1 MILVIRW
8 RVNPLRLLKE
18 HGYSQTRLRE
28 DGIFGQSTITGL
40 RNGKGIAPTVLD
52 AVCRL
57 TGTQPGG
64 LIEYIPDEIIESM
77 KKAPD

>member
-8 RVNPLRLLKE
+8 RVDPLRILKE
-18 HGYSQTRLRE
+18 HGYNQTRIRKE
-28 DGIFGQSTITGL
+28 KVFGQKTVSSLRTG
-40 RNGKGIAPTVLD
+40 GGIAQSVLD
-52 AVCRL
+52 TICRL